1 MTSKFLVYYYPSMT
15 PQGEEKDQLS
25 AFGKQQFNI
34 YLPPELVR
42 ELKHAAIDDRSSL
55 SGYVEAIFR
64 DFLARRKEGSK

>member
-1 MTSKFLVYYYPSMT
+1 MA
-15 PQGEEKDQLS
+15 PQGEEKDRLS

-55 SGYVEAIFR
+55 SGYVETIFR
-64 DFLARRKEGSK
+64 EFLAERKEGSR

>member
-1 MTSKFLVYYYPSMT
+1 MA
-15 PQGEEKDQLS
+15 PQNEDKDQLS
-25 AFGKQQFNI
+25 ALGKQQFNI

-64 DFLARRKEGSK
+64 DFLAKRKEGST

>member
-1 MTSKFLVYYYPSMT
+1 MT
-15 PQGEEKDQLS
+15 PQGEEQDQLS

-64 DFLARRKEGSK
+64 EFLARRKEGSK

>member
-1 MTSKFLVYYYPSMT
+1 M
-15 PQGEEKDQLS
+15 EDQPKQAKLS

-55 SGYVEAIFR
+55 SGYVEMIFSE
-64 DFLARRKEGSK
+64 FLAGRKEESK